1 MCKIAPPPGIGLI
14 VDLYKKHCN
23 GYTYISPTAGNF
35 IMYKNREMEI
45 EKSDDLDKIVRKTN
59 LINKKVINVNESF

>member
-1 MCKIAPPPGIGLI
+1 MQNPGNLLT

-35 IMYKNREMEI
+35 IMYKNREI
-45 EKSDDLDKIVRKTN
+45 KIKKSNDFDKIVRKTN

>member
-1 MCKIAPPPGIGLI
+1 
-14 VDLYKKHCN
+14 
-23 GYTYISPTAGNF
+23 
-35 IMYKNREMEI
+35 MYKNREIKI